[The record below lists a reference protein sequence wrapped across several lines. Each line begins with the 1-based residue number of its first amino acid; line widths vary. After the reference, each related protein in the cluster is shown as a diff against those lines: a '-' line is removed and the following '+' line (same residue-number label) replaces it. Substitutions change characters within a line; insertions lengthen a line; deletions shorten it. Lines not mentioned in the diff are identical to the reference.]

1 MLCRHLLDSFAVFAY
16 RYIFKRQRVPDLTNP
31 RNGMSR
37 SSSISSV
44 ASTPKF
50 DIQHLRAFVA
60 RESLDNVIKKL
71 NFDTKRKNN
80 GSSDREDIGEEFVLV
95 KPKERKSKLAG
106 KAAAKSDK
114 IPKNNSPEN
123 NVDDV
128 ELHLSKLIQKMKTL
142 ILMKKNLTR
151 KS

>member
-1 MLCRHLLDSFAVFAY
+1 MIL
-16 RYIFKRQRVPDLTNP
+16 K
-31 RNGMSR
+31 
-37 SSSISSV
+37 
-44 ASTPKF
+44 
-50 DIQHLRAFVA
+50 
-60 RESLDNVIKKL
+60 E
-71 NFDTKRKNN
+71 KNN
-80 GSSDREDIGEEFVLV
+80 GSSDREDIGEEFALV
-95 KPKERKSKLAG
+95 KPKKRKSKLPG

-142 ILMKKNLTR
+142 ILMKKNLTQ